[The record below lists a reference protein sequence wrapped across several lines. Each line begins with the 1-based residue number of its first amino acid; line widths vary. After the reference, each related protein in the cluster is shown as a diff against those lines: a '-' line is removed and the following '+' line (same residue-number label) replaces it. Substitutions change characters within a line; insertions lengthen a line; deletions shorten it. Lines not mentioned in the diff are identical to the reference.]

1 MANKKGILSVFSQDF
16 IWFKNGIITFL
27 TIFLLSILFVSGC
40 ERKGNSAGKD
50 MGSADKDMGKD
61 EESKMDSF
69 VKKCNAAH
77 DEWVVCMR
85 EGVACPKLSPFQ
97 LLISLPQY
105 IPPVKEI
112 IENITECQIKYKE
125 GIEESFK
132 FLSKEQ
138 LEQKQNIF
146 EELKAINLKQ
156 PLRKDII
163 KCRFTDEQAHFTFSE
178 VSKQKLCS
186 KVE

>member
-1 MANKKGILSVFSQDF
+1 
-16 IWFKNGIITFL
+16 
-27 TIFLLSILFVSGC
+27 
-40 ERKGNSAGKD
+40 
-50 MGSADKDMGKD
+50 MGKD

-69 VKKCNAAH
+69 VKKCNATH
-77 DEWVVCMR
+77 DEWKVCLR
-85 EGVACPKLSPFQ
+85 EEVACPEP
-97 LLISLPQY
+97 SLTLMNPPQY

-156 PLRKDII
+156 P
-163 KCRFTDEQAHFTFSE
+163 
-178 VSKQKLCS
+178 
-186 KVE
+186 

>member
-16 IWFKNGIITFL
+16 IWFKNGIITFI

-40 ERKGNSAGKD
+40 DPKGKSVD
-50 MGSADKDMGKD
+50 KD

-69 VKKCNAAH
+69 VKKCNATH
-77 DEWVVCMR
+77 DEWVVCLR
-85 EGVACPKLSPFQ
+85 KGVDCPELSPV
-97 LLISLPQY
+97 LINPPQY

-146 EELKAINLKQ
+146 EELKAINWGQLTS
-156 PLRKDII
+156 REDVI
-163 KCRFTDEQAHFTFSE
+163 KCRFTDEKASFTFAE
-178 VSKQKLCS
+178 ASKQKLCS